1 MTCKCCGSDKQMRF
15 AAEVAIHLP
24 GLKGIDKPAVF
35 VFPELLV
42 CLNCG
47 KTEFIIRE
55 DELRLLTEGEA
66 AAARVP
72 TDSDRET
79 HS

>member
-1 MTCKCCGSDKQMRF
+1 MCNSCGADTQSRF
-15 AAEVAIHLP
+15 TAEMAIHFP

-47 KTEFIIRE
+47 KTEFTITE
-55 DELRLLTEGEA
+55 GELRLLTEG
-66 AAARVP
+66 
-72 TDSDRET
+72 
-79 HS
+79 